1 MLRWP
6 QPPDGTGKVHLPA
19 CGDLPC
25 PDENQPRA
33 LFGSFNTD
41 IPHQLCPRDAQAT
54 FSSSA
59 SSGTPYS
66 KTSSPCLSW
75 HCPPCLRCCSYP
87 LTVTH
92 QWTAASS
99 SPAAHSSSAGGE
111 HLRLAPWP
119 PRLPWYQ
126 PTSCPPRQRSPV
138 PTASGNKGLG
148 FRVHGFRV
156 QGLETRQP
164 CARGQRTH
172 DYAYAST
179 ASLNWNEAMKT
190 NVRKQMHAEARDAS
204 RASAS
209 LATINMQA
217 ST

>member
-1 MLRWP
+1 MGSGEELGILSRLLNVLLNVLLKVNLRRHLVVSSTFFP
-6 QPPDGTGKVHLPA
+6 SIPDPHSLVRHTHFSAALA
-19 CGDLPC
+19 CCVGLSLQTALAKCTC
-25 PDENQPRA
+25 PHALTSRA
-33 LFGSFNTD
+33 LTRTSPVHVYGSFNTD
-41 IPHQLCPRDAQAT
+41 IPHKLCPRDAPAT

-75 HCPPCLRCCSYP
+75 HCPPCLRCSYP
-87 LTVTH
+87 PTVTH

-156 QGLETRQP
+156 
-164 CARGQRTH
+164 
-172 DYAYAST
+172 
-179 ASLNWNEAMKT
+179 
-190 NVRKQMHAEARDAS
+190 
-204 RASAS
+204 
-209 LATINMQA
+209 
-217 ST
+217 